1 MIKGAMSRAF
11 CKVAEHLETDGPPDM
26 WDYRAVKVYDLLM
39 ELEDEIEKEI
49 FTRVFIS
56 NETKD
61 NDQ

>member
-11 CKVAEHLETDGPPDM
+11 YKVAEQLETDGPPDM